1 MQAWHIYSKTSAAYF
16 NSRWV
21 SFNGSFLRYHICP
34 HGSWH
39 LVRLGIDHNSVEL
52 PDPINLIIV
61 MHILKKCSDKCLK
74 YTFPLEW
81 LHSWLPDI
89 SVAFS
94 YVVFSSTDYS
104 STVWRAMFNN
114 STFTN
119 ATNSTNGTESGPGPG
134 PRPPPFP
141 QVDVVGMVF
150 YCLLALLIVVENLP
164 MIIAFYVNRQLRTKA
179 NLLLMSLIM
188 ANMVT
193 GTISVPLWVYIS
205 VTYAFRGLLYD
216 FYIILDV
223 MIIGSSALSMT
234 LMSLERC
241 YALIKPIKHR
251 NIRKSKYFNCYEWM
265 SLNIKQPVA
274 RIKNYIYIY
283 KLSAYQLLVLNLSQ
297 AQVRYGKSLITW
309 ERHFIKDFTRAFVCL
324 NL

>member
-1 MQAWHIYSKTSAAYF
+1 
-16 NSRWV
+16 
-21 SFNGSFLRYHICP
+21 
-34 HGSWH
+34 
-39 LVRLGIDHNSVEL
+39 
-52 PDPINLIIV
+52 
-61 MHILKKCSDKCLK
+61 
-74 YTFPLEW
+74 
-81 LHSWLPDI
+81 
-89 SVAFS
+89 
-94 YVVFSSTDYS
+94 
-104 STVWRAMFNN
+104 MFNN
-114 STFTN
+114 STFKN
-119 ATNSTNGTESGPGPG
+119 ATNSTNGTEPGPGPG
-134 PRPPPFP
+134 PRPPPSP

-205 VTYAFRGLLYD
+205 LTYTFRGLLYD

-251 NIRKSKYFNCYEWM
+251 NIRKSKYFNCYE
-265 SLNIKQPVA
+265 
-274 RIKNYIYIY
+274 
-283 KLSAYQLLVLNLSQ
+283 
-297 AQVRYGKSLITW
+297 
-309 ERHFIKDFTRAFVCL
+309 
-324 NL
+324 